1 MINLLCGLVAMIILS
16 LFAGGLAVSIYQN
29 TGSIA
34 FPIIVVLVLVMAYAT
49 WIEQLIASVRK
60 K

>member
-1 MINLLCGLVAMIILS
+1 MINLLCGLVAMVILS

-49 WIEQLIASVRK
+49 WIEQVVESVRK

>member
-1 MINLLCGLVAMIILS
+1 MMNLLSGLVAMIIFS

-34 FPIIVVLVLVMAYAT
+34 FAIIVVLVLLMAYAT
-49 WIEQLIASVRK
+49 WIEQLVARIRK